1 MIIRS
6 SLLLASAALA
16 TSTVAAQ
23 PSPSLP
29 AGVVPLAVEAED
41 TRLLTFLD
49 AAFDEQV
56 ALSPQTSTSLGLRTG
71 YDQLD
76 DTTPAADER
85 RLALAE
91 RQLAE
96 MKARFDPARLN
107 EQGRLN
113 YRLFEQQVATA
124 REQAAFRDYGFP
136 VSTNGSPAGDLPVF
150 LVNQHRVESAADA
163 QAYIARLRDS
173 QRVMAE
179 TAATIRRQAALG
191 IVPPQLVFGPARADA
206 AKVLVGAPF
215 TPGADSTLLADF
227 RGKVAALNLSPEDK
241 ARLVAEAT
249 DALAGPYRE
258 GYATLQ
264 AALDEAEPLATGNDG
279 AWSLPNGDAYYQAR
293 LRYYTTTDLTADQI
307 HQIGLE
313 QVASIGAEMEAVKA
327 RVGFDGTL
335 PEFFEELRTN
345 PKWQYSNDD
354 AGRARYLEDARAD
367 IAKIM
372 AAAPRFFRVLPKAS
386 LEVRAVEPFRQDTA
400 SVAFYN
406 RPAPDGSR
414 PGIFYVN
421 LADMTQVQK
430 TQVEAI
436 ANHEGAPGHH
446 FQVARAQEIEGLPK
460 FRRFGFYSAY
470 GEGWGLYSERLAKE
484 MGAYTDPYS
493 EFGMLSLQMWR
504 AIRLVTDTGMH
515 AKHWSRERAIQY
527 FRDNA
532 PLSERDIVKEVDR
545 YLNNPGQATSY
556 MVGQLKI
563 SALRAR
569 AERELGGR
577 FDIRDF
583 HEAVL
588 GGGAVPLD
596 VLEERVDSYIEEGR
610 AAS

>member
-1 MIIRS
+1 MSARHHLIL
-6 SLLLASAALA
+6 SLLAGVAVPL
-16 TSTVAAQ
+16 AAQ
-23 PSPSLP
+23 PASIPP
-29 AGVVPLAVEAED
+29 AAGASVTAVED
-41 TRLLTFLD
+41 RRLVAFLD
-49 AAFDEQV
+49 EAFDAQV
-56 ALSPQTSTSLGLRTG
+56 ALSPETSTSLGLKSD
-71 YDQLD
+71 YDKLD
-76 DTTPAADER
+76 DTTNAADDR
-85 RLALAE
+85 RLALGEA
-91 RQLAE
+91 QLAE
-96 MKARFDPARLN
+96 MKRRFSTDRLS

-113 YRLFEQQVATA
+113 YRLFEEQVKTA
-124 REQAAFRDYGFP
+124 REQAAFRDLAFP
-136 VSTNGSPAGDLPVF
+136 VSTNGSPAGDIPVF
-150 LVNQHRVESAADA
+150 LVNQHRIDSVADA
-163 QAYIARLRDS
+163 DAYVARLRDS

-179 TAATIRRQAALG
+179 TADRMRAQAASG
-191 IVPPQLVFGPARADA
+191 IVPPMMVFAPARADA
-206 AKVLVGAPF
+206 QKALTGAPF
-215 TPGADSTLLADF
+215 EEGADGVLLADF
-227 RGKVAALNLSPEDK
+227 KDKVAKLDADDATK
-241 ARLVAEAT
+241 TRLMSEAT
-249 DALAGPYRE
+249 SALTGPYRE
-258 GYATLQ
+258 GFDTLF
-264 AALDEAEPLATGNDG
+264 AALDAIEPRATGNDG
-279 AWSLPNGDAYYQAR
+279 AWSLPNGDAYYQSR
-293 LRYYTTTDLTADQI
+293 LHYYTTTDLTADQI
-307 HQIGLE
+307 HTIGLE
-313 QVASIGAEMEAVKA
+313 QVAKIRAEMEAVKA
-327 RVGFDGTL
+327 RVGFKGTL
-335 PEFFEELRTN
+335 QEFFQELRTD
-345 PKWQYSNDD
+345 PKWQYSNDA
-354 AGRARYLEDARAD
+354 AGRERYLEDARAD
-367 IAKIM
+367 IAQTM
-372 AAAPRFFRVLPKAS
+372 AAAPRFFRTLPKAA

-436 ANHEGAPGHH
+436 AHHEGAPGHH
-446 FQVARAQEIEGLPK
+446 FQIARAQELPGLPK
-460 FRRFGFYSAY
+460 FRRFGFYGAY

-515 AKHWSRERAIQY
+515 AKRWSREQAIDY

-563 SALRAR
+563 SGLRAR

-596 VLEERVDSYIEEGR
+596 VLDDRVLAYIAR
-610 AAS
+610 AKG